1 MILFDSL
8 VSSILKENPDMVANV
23 YDRLD
28 SRYMNFIFFIG
39 DENGSFLKKRDKNER
54 EETHSFVLKAL
65 KDLGIIL
72 PRERPGEAYKLSEDA
87 EVLGLWSGEGRKIL
101 GNPQTISTKH
111 SGIIMPKQSNMDGTY
126 ISFWHYDDYPEDS
139 LALKQLFSYTKKN
152 FSGPY
157 FIDKAAPL
165 SQWQSPSKV
174 VRL

>member
-1 MILFDSL
+1 MMLFDSL

-54 EETHSFVLKAL
+54 EETHSFVLKSL

-72 PRERPGEAYKLSEDA
+72 PKERPSDVYKLSEDP
-87 EVLGLWSGEGRKIL
+87 EVLGLWNGKEREIL

-126 ISFWHYDDYPEDS
+126 ISFWHYNDYPEDS
-139 LALKQLFSYTKKN
+139 TALKQLFSYTKKN
-152 FSGPY
+152 FPGPY
-157 FIDKAAPL
+157 FIDKAPPF
-165 SQWQSPSKV
+165 SDWQSPSKV
-174 VRL
+174 VPL